1 MDFTQRTAQ
10 ENVWTSFGNTAATSL
25 ITISVK
31 TSYEITSRNVASV
44 RRSVGRNS
52 RNFSVR
58 PGSLPAC
65 NSPATAGGT
74 GTKNEVHSDLLL
86 KSLDVFFHAT
96 HILIISFTLVGWA
109 FQK

>member
-1 MDFTQRTAQ
+1 MQATKPHADTWTVNGPKIRRQTGSPNMDFTQRTAQ

-74 GTKNEVHSDLLL
+74 GTKNEV
-86 KSLDVFFHAT
+86 
-96 HILIISFTLVGWA
+96 
-109 FQK
+109 